1 MKEGGTTLF
10 IEDIAGELAIPPQ
23 AWLPDPGGRLV
34 LLPLLA
40 HGSVLGAILVEH
52 LNGGQPGAERPM
64 DERVLAL
71 LQGIAHQAAI
81 TLENLRLIESSQE
94 EAYVTAVLLQVAQA
108 VVSQN
113 ELTDI
118 LETIVQ
124 LMPILVGIDA
134 CVIYLWD
141 NQRQIFYPAQVLA
154 ELHQQEEELA
164 RLSYAK
170 DEFNLLSSVFENNQ
184 FFLCELPEPTLSG
197 PGDWAKIACLSP
209 DHFTNSRRPVA
220 SAWLMGF
227 PLSVK
232 GEVFGVMVAKQK
244 GVLSGL
250 QDRRLEIINGVAQQ
264 TALAI
269 QNDRVKEEHIERER
283 LNREFSLAR
292 EIQETF
298 LPAHLPVFPGW
309 EIDTRWQTARQVGG
323 DFYDIFRLS
332 GDRVGLVIAD
342 VSDKGM
348 PAALYMTVTRTL
360 IRANIQNAHSP
371 SAVLHKVNRQL
382 HSSAPNSMFITVVYA
397 IISLKTGE
405 MVYCNAGHNR
415 PIVVR
420 AASGKTETLLKGGA
434 ALGVFEKVELVDH
447 AITLEPGDEGLFYTD
462 GVTESISPS
471 TNALFGEER
480 LDQVLA
486 CATEEGVCALLDR
499 LDQALLSFREGSPPS
514 DDVTLLAIQR
524 LP

>member
-1 MKEGGTTLF
+1 
-10 IEDIAGELAIPPQ
+10 
-23 AWLPDPGGRLV
+23 
-34 LLPLLA
+34 
-40 HGSVLGAILVEH
+40 
-52 LNGGQPGAERPM
+52 
-64 DERVLAL
+64 L

-108 VVSQN
+108 AVSQN
-113 ELTDI
+113 ELADI

-134 CVIYLWD
+134 CVVYLWD
-141 NQRQIFYPAQVLA
+141 KQREIFYPAQVLA
-154 ELHQQEEELA
+154 ESRQQEEELSQ
-164 RLSYAK
+164 LSYARN
-170 DEFNLLSSVFENNQ
+170 EFNLLSLVFENDQ
-184 FFLCELPEPTLSG
+184 FYLCGLPDSPPEQRS
-197 PGDWAKIACLSP
+197 WAEIECLQP
-209 DHFTNSRRPVA
+209 DFFTEKSRPMA
-220 SAWLMGF
+220 GTWLMGF

-232 GEVFGVMVAKQK
+232 GEIFGVMVAKQK
-244 GVLSGL
+244 GLLSGL
-250 QDRRLEIINGVAQQ
+250 QDRRIEIINGIAQQ

-269 QNDRVKEEHIERER
+269 QNDRVKQERVERER
-283 LNREFSLAR
+283 VNREFSLAR

-298 LPAHLPVFPGW
+298 LPARLPVFPGW

-332 GDRVGLVIAD
+332 GDRAGLVIAD

-360 IRANIQNAHSP
+360 IRANISDTRLP
-371 SAVLHKVNRQL
+371 SAVLEKVNRQL
-382 HSSAPNSMFITVVYA
+382 HNSAPNSMFITVVYA
-397 IISLKTGE
+397 IISLKSGE

-415 PIVVR
+415 PVLLR
-420 AASGKTETLLKGGA
+420 TTAGKIETLLSGGS
-434 ALGVFEKVELVDH
+434 ALGVFEKVALVNH
-447 AITLEPGDEGLFYTD
+447 TIRVEPGDEVLFYTD

-471 TNALFGEER
+471 TSALFGEEH
-480 LDQVLA
+480 LDQVVA
-486 CATEEGVCALLDR
+486 SATGQGVCALLDR